1 MEPKGKA
8 VVTLLMAWFV
18 ASVATFGSLF
28 FSEVM
33 KYPPCTL
40 CWYQR
45 ICMYPL
51 MLIFLVGLFPVSKM
65 VVKFSMP
72 LVILGMAISFYHN
85 LLYYQILPESASP
98 CREGISCTTVFI
110 EWFGFITIP
119 LLSFSAFLL
128 ILILLFSTRW
138 ILKNEK

>member
-8 VVTLLMAWFV
+8 LITLLMAWFV

-128 ILILLFSTRW
+128 IMILLFSTRW

>member
-8 VVTLLMAWFV
+8 SLTILLAWVV
-18 ASVATFGSLF
+18 ASIATFGSLF
-28 FSEVM
+28 LSEVM

-51 MLIFLVGLFPVSKM
+51 MLIFLVGLFPFSRM
-65 VVKFSMP
+65 VIKFSMP
-72 LVILGMAISFYHN
+72 LVILGMAISVYHN
-85 LLYYQILPESASP
+85 LLYYHILPESASP

-128 ILILLFSTRW
+128 ILILLVSTRW

>member
-1 MEPKGKA
+1 
-8 VVTLLMAWFV
+8 
-18 ASVATFGSLF
+18 
-28 FSEVM
+28 
-33 KYPPCTL
+33 
-40 CWYQR
+40 
-45 ICMYPL
+45 MYPL

-128 ILILLFSTRW
+128 IMILLFSTRW

>member
-8 VVTLLMAWFV
+8 LITLLMAWFV

-110 EWFGFITIP
+110 EWFGLITIP

-128 ILILLFSTRW
+128 IMILLFSTRW

>member
-1 MEPKGKA
+1 
-8 VVTLLMAWFV
+8 
-18 ASVATFGSLF
+18 
-28 FSEVM
+28 
-33 KYPPCTL
+33 
-40 CWYQR
+40 
-45 ICMYPL
+45 
-51 MLIFLVGLFPVSKM
+51 M

-85 LLYYQILPESASP
+85 LLYYHILPESASP
-98 CREGISCTTVFI
+98 CSEGISCTTVFI

-128 ILILLFSTRW
+128 ILILLVSTRW

>member
-1 MEPKGKA
+1 MESKGKA
-8 VVTLLMAWFV
+8 LITLLMAWFV

-85 LLYYQILPESASP
+85 LLYYHILPESASP

-128 ILILLFSTRW
+128 IMILLFSTRW

>member
-8 VVTLLMAWFV
+8 VVTLLMAWVV

-28 FSEVM
+28 LSEVM

-51 MLIFLVGLFPVSKM
+51 MLIFLMGLFPVSKV

-128 ILILLFSTRW
+128 ILILLVSTRW
-138 ILKNEK
+138 ILKHEK